1 MNAIELGL
9 AKGLVDVIKNFLN
22 FSVDHYNAIMHYAIN
37 LLKQSPTQWNNGD
50 GWNLMNTINNGFIA
64 LGSTLLVIFWLI
76 KLCQDNLDIRAVM
89 RPETMI
95 KEFTILIVGEWFV
108 VSSFKTFAS
117 LFEIV
122 DYLAGAAIPKADAA
136 DMKLP
141 DSVINYVNS
150 LASESDPKGME
161 AFVVFILMFLV
172 VSLFHIIPCII
183 CYYAYIRMFKVLIVA
198 PYGSLVTSTVAG
210 SNGIKH
216 STVSFFKYAL
226 TVLLEAVTMML
237 IIRLS
242 AVLISSGNVEILP
255 CKEIKDLGSFVAW
268 IIQTGCLMFVMIGG
282 IKESSVITQRIIG
295 S

>member
-1 MNAIELGL
+1 MNAIELML
-9 AKGLVDVIKNFLN
+9 AKGIVDVIKEFLD
-22 FSVDHYNAIMHYAIN
+22 FSVSHYNTIMHYAIN
-37 LLKQSPTQWNNGD
+37 LLKQSPIEWNNGD
-50 GWNLMNTINNGFIA
+50 GWNLMNIINNGFIA

-76 KLCQDNLDIRAVM
+76 KLCQDNLDIRTVL

-95 KEFTILIVGEWFV
+95 KELTVLIIGEWFV
-108 VSSFKTFAS
+108 ASSFKIFAG

-122 DYLAGAAIPKADAA
+122 DYLAGAAIPKNEAA
-136 DMKLP
+136 DIVLP
-141 DSVINYVNS
+141 SSIMTYVNS
-150 LASESDPKGME
+150 LALESDPKGME
-161 AFVVFILMFLV
+161 AFVVFILMLFV
-172 VSLFHIIPCII
+172 VAIFHIIPCVV

-210 SNGIKH
+210 SNGVKH

-242 AVLISSGNVEILP
+242 AALISSGNVEILP
-255 CKEIKDLGSFVAW
+255 CKEIKDLGSFTAW
-268 IIQTGCLMFVMIGG
+268 MIQTGCLMFVMIGG